1 MADSIVPA
9 LREWWRSNGQQR
21 DADVFLPAG
30 ASTTPYDGS
39 AVPAGSRRFTFE
51 IVYSADAG
59 SQLDLRVNWFSKAK
73 KKISG
78 PFDLKS
84 VLLAVGQGATV
95 VAEVELPA
103 NPSPLWLPSVGV
115 PAAASDV
122 LLSSLKV
129 YETPVPQAPA
139 GPSVTVWDGGREV
152 AATVTVW
159 DGEKEIPVSIEIQA

>member
-9 LREWWRSNGQQR
+9 LRGWWRSNGQQR
-21 DADVFLPAG
+21 EASVLLPAG

-39 AVPAGSRRFTFE
+39 AVPTGSRRFTFE
-51 IVYSADAG
+51 IAYSADVG
-59 SQLDLRVNWFSKAK
+59 SRLDLRVNWFSEAK

-84 VLLAVGQGATV
+84 VPLAAGQGVTV
-95 VAEVELPA
+95 AAEVELPA
-103 NPSPLWLPSVGV
+103 NPSPLWLPSVSV

-129 YETPVPQAPA
+129 YETPVPLAPA

-159 DGEKEIPVSIEIQA
+159 DGAKEIPVSIEIQA

>member
-9 LREWWRSNGQQR
+9 LRGWWRSNGQQR

-30 ASTTPYDGS
+30 ASTTPYDDS

-51 IVYSADAG
+51 IVYSADAAT
-59 SQLDLRVNWFSKAK
+59 QLDLRVNWFSEAK

-78 PFDLKS
+78 PFDLKTVS
-84 VLLAVGQGATV
+84 LAVGQGVPVA
-95 VAEVELPA
+95 AEVELPA
-103 NPSPLWLPSVGV
+103 NPSPRWLPSVSV

-129 YETPVPQAPA
+129 YATPVPPAPA
-139 GPSVTVWDGGREV
+139 DPSVTGWDGGSEV

>member
-9 LREWWRSNGQQR
+9 LRGWWRSNGQQR

-39 AVPAGSRRFTFE
+39 AVPTGSRRFTFE
-51 IVYSADAG
+51 IAYSADVG
-59 SQLDLRVNWFSKAK
+59 SRLDLRVNWFSEAK

-84 VLLAVGQGATV
+84 VPLAAGQGVTV
-95 VAEVELPA
+95 AAEVELPA
-103 NPSPLWLPSVGV
+103 NPSPLWLPSVSV

-129 YETPVPQAPA
+129 YETPVPLAPA
-139 GPSVTVWDGGREV
+139 GPSVTVWDG
-152 AATVTVW
+152 A
-159 DGEKEIPVSIEIQA
+159 KEIPVSIEIQA

>member
-9 LREWWRSNGQQR
+9 LRGWWRSNGQQR

-30 ASTTPYDGS
+30 ASTTPYDDS

-51 IVYSADAG
+51 IVYSADAAT
-59 SQLDLRVNWFSKAK
+59 QLDLRVNWFSEAK

-78 PFDLKS
+78 PFDVKT
-84 VLLAVGQGATV
+84 VPLAVGRGVTV
-95 VAEVELPA
+95 AAEVELPA
-103 NPSPLWLPSVGV
+103 NPSPLWLPSVSV

-129 YETPVPQAPA
+129 YETPVPLAPA
-139 GPSVTVWDGGREV
+139 GPSVTVWDGGSEV

>member
-1 MADSIVPA
+1 MADSIIPA
-9 LREWWRSNGQQR
+9 LEAWWRSKGQRR
-21 DADVFLPAG
+21 DAGVFLPAG

-51 IVYSADAG
+51 IVYSADVG
-59 SQLDLRVNWFSKAK
+59 SQLDLRVNWFSEAK

-84 VLLAVGQGATV
+84 VPLAVGRGATV
-95 VAEVELPA
+95 SAVVELPA
-103 NPSPLWLPSVGV
+103 NPSPLWLPSISV

-122 LLSSLKV
+122 LISSLKV
-129 YETPVPQAPA
+129 YETPVPPA
-139 GPSVTVWDGGREV
+139 TTGPSVTVWDGGREV

-159 DGEKEIPVSIEIQA
+159 DGAKEIPVSIEIQA

>member
-1 MADSIVPA
+1 MADSSIPA
-9 LREWWRSNGQQR
+9 LGAWWRSKGQRR
-21 DADVFLPAG
+21 DAGAFLPAG

-39 AVPAGSRRFTFE
+39 AVPVGSRRFTFE
-51 IVYSADAG
+51 IAYSADAG
-59 SQLDLRVNWFSKAK
+59 SQLDLRVNWFSEAK
-73 KKISG
+73 KKVSG

-84 VLLAVGQGATV
+84 VPLAVGQGATV

-103 NPSPLWLPSVGV
+103 NPSPLWLPSVSV

-122 LLSSLKV
+122 LLLSLKV
-129 YETPVPQAPA
+129 YETPVPLAPA

-159 DGEKEIPVSIEIQA
+159 DGAKEIPVSIEIQA